1 MLQNSCRSKSAETKA
16 MPKKRKKQKPRRN
29 LASKETCLEILLL
42 ARLLKKRCDVS
53 KVKITCKGV
62 IESHYVL
69 ADDGT
74 YINKYGGRKKH
85 GEQNSSSDRQK
96 I

>member
-1 MLQNSCRSKSAETKA
+1 MFGDPKDERSKEHPICSKTVAGSRA
-16 MPKKRKKQKPRRN
+16 MSRKKQKPRRN

-74 YINKYGGRKKH
+74 YINKYGGRKDHH
-85 GEQNSSSDRQK
+85 G
-96 I
+96 

>member
-1 MLQNSCRSKSAETKA
+1 LLQNSCRSKSAETKA

-29 LASKETCLEILLL
+29 LASKEACLEILLL

-74 YINKYGGRKKH
+74 YINKYGGRKDH
-85 GEQNSSSDRQK
+85 G
-96 I
+96 